1 MRVTAD
7 DGHTRQRETCLGA
20 DDMDDTVL
28 GRVHLELRD
37 AELLTVFVERVDLF
51 ASHGVSDRLVLVVS
65 LYVVVRH
72 GEDLLWAEDL

>member
-7 DGHTRQRETCLGA
+7 DGHTRQGETRLRTY
-20 DDMDDTVL
+20 DMDDTIL
-28 GRVHLELRD
+28 GCIHLEFCD
-37 AELLTVFVERVDLF
+37 TELLAVLVECVDLF

-65 LYVVVRH
+65 LYVVIRH